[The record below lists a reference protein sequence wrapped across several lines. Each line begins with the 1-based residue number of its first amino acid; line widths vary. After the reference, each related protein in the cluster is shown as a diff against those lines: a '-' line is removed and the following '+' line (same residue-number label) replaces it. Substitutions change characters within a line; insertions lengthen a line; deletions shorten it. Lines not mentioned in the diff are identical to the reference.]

1 MSSKKKKI
9 DKDNLDWGNMEG
21 SMAIFY
27 FNTLKVTQWPVSIR
41 SVLEIM
47 KLGLLPDLLNWDL
60 WKPSAAHYL
69 GFTKLSEGF

>member
-1 MSSKKKKI
+1 
-9 DKDNLDWGNMEG
+9 MEG
-21 SMAIFY
+21 SVAIFY

-60 WKPSAAHYL
+60 WKPRTAHYL
-69 GFTKLSEGF
+69 GFTKLSDNKELKFLNMLAYGKEY